1 MHFSCFLFTEKLPS
15 DEDIDRIL
23 KPYNDENFYS
33 KYEEDEEGK
42 KDIPPEDYPEFMW
55 DWWQVGGRYS
65 GLLKLK
71 VDRDAE
77 DEYRWGFYTEPRA
90 GRLFRSSTLEELLS
104 HSERKWLYDEHYHM
118 RHMGYND
125 GWLYVDGA
133 RIRDLI
139 NRDTL
144 MYHCCCFV
152 DPDGAAYA
160 RESWDGDTFVE
171 SKHFDEVLRKT
182 IEKYP
187 DHYITVIDIHD

>member
-23 KPYNDENFYS
+23 KPYNSNDF
-33 KYEEDEEGK
+33 YEENEGK
-42 KDIPPEDYPEFMW
+42 AAGDGAYPVFMW

-77 DEYRWGFYTEPRA
+77 DEYRWAFYTEPRA
-90 GRLFRSSTLEELLS
+90 GRLFRSSTLEELLN
-104 HSERKWLYDEHYHM
+104 HTKRKWSYDEHYHM
-118 RHMGYND
+118 LHMGYRD
-125 GWLYVDGA
+125 GYLYVDGA

-144 MYHCCCFV
+144 VDHCYCFV

-160 RESWDGDTFVE
+160 YKSWDGDTFVE
-171 SKHFDEVLRKT
+171 DENFVEILRKT

-187 DHYITVIDIHD
+187 DHYVTVIDIHD